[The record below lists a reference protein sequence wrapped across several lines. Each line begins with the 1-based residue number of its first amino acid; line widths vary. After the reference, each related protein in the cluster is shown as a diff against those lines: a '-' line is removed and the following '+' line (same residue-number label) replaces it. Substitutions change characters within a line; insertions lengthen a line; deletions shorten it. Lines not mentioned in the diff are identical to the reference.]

1 MELIFYLERMG
12 YDGCG
17 GFYFSRRK
25 FYCIESMKKYDGYDV
40 LRQMDGT
47 MVIYAEEGEKVV
59 WTGYVTD
66 VAEVAAKLSGREDAM
81 CQR

>member
-1 MELIFYLERMG
+1 
-12 YDGCG
+12 
-17 GFYFSRRK
+17 
-25 FYCIESMKKYDGYDV
+25 MKKYDGYDV

-81 CQR
+81 CQRKVG